1 MAKKYFECI
10 KAPTKNLV
18 FGNVKLAEG
27 KEIEEEVDSSILS
40 SPCSINA
47 HDITIF
53 VFIFFNTKDRIPSNL
68 LVFQHSAEVRKAKR
82 ASKVAEMDVRDS
94 TSRTLPLNWSS
105 HSIGTTLNGSTAT
118 GTNNKASVEKEYWYT
133 GFVHEV
139 FYFEAEKPLDQLVK
153 QRRRWINGT
162 IAAQIWVLN
171 SGWLWNSDHKLHVK
185 LFAITL
191 QVFAILQALIVR
203 LMGPAFMAALT
214 YNTITMIPVVATASV
229 EELIEI
235 VGSGVNFEGYGGGPE
250 GIVAVVVTSFFVMFH
265 AVFLFAHTPRAIQV
279 KDQDGNYT
287 GMWRSDRSSAF
298 RPALFKICIAS
309 TALQT
314 VLMIGTFGVLAVR
327 VGWYNIPLVVQIIG
341 LFLVLPYLIALLDGL
356 NARCVRKQWFGSLWV
371 LLCGT
376 PVYILSSL
384 FFTIWLPS
392 YATARVSDLSWGN
405 KDISTQDMN
414 DAEIALQRAQTG
426 RCVTFILVGSNIV
439 VTLALI
445 TLIHS
450 VDDALMFLSIPLIGV
465 YGILYAAVVIDS
477 LIRQLRKGL
486 SYVLCAASN

>member
-1 MAKKYFECI
+1 M
-10 KAPTKNLV
+10 
-18 FGNVKLAEG
+18 
-27 KEIEEEVDSSILS
+27 
-40 SPCSINA
+40 
-47 HDITIF
+47 
-53 VFIFFNTKDRIPSNL
+53 
-68 LVFQHSAEVRKAKR
+68 
-82 ASKVAEMDVRDS
+82 RDS

-105 HSIGTTLNGSTAT
+105 HSIGNGSTAT

-133 GFVHEV
+133 GFVNEV

-162 IAAQIWVLN
+162 VAAQIWVLN

-203 LMGPAFMAALT
+203 LMGPAVMAALT
-214 YNTITMIPVVATASV
+214 YNMITMIPVLASASV
-229 EELIEI
+229 QELIEI
-235 VGSGVNFEGYGGGPE
+235 VGSGVKFEGYGGPE
-250 GIVAVVVTSFFVMFH
+250 GIVAVIVTSFFVMFH
-265 AVFLFAHTPRAIQV
+265 ALFLVAHTPRAIQV
-279 KDQDGNYT
+279 KDKDGNYT

-327 VGWYNIPLVVQIIG
+327 VGWDNIPLVVQIIG

-414 DAEIALQRAQTG
+414 DAEIALQRAKTG
-426 RCVTFILVGSNIV
+426 RTVTFILVGSNIV
-439 VTLALI
+439 VSLALI
-445 TLIHS
+445 TLIHR

-465 YGILYAAVVIDS
+465 SSIIYAAVIIDNF
-477 LIRQLRKGL
+477 IRQLRRGL